1 MSYDRELDS
10 LREKR
15 KRELL
20 SHSLK
25 KELEQKKREEELN
38 KIKNRQAKATMIVN
52 TVLEPDAVVYLNWL
66 TKNNPQIA
74 QTIKDT
80 IILLINKKMI
90 RKPLSKIDIM
100 KIERELTGQ
109 ESSIKVKKRGREIE
123 NLAETMKKD
132 IIN

>member
-1 MSYDRELDS
+1 
-10 LREKR
+10 
-15 KRELL
+15 
-20 SHSLK
+20 
-25 KELEQKKREEELN
+25 
-38 KIKNRQAKATMIVN
+38 MIVN
-52 TVLEPDAVVYLNWL
+52 AVLEPDAVVYLNWL
-66 TKNNPQIA
+66 TKNNPHIA

-123 NLAETMKKD
+123 SLAKTMKKD
-132 IIN
+132 FELNNNT